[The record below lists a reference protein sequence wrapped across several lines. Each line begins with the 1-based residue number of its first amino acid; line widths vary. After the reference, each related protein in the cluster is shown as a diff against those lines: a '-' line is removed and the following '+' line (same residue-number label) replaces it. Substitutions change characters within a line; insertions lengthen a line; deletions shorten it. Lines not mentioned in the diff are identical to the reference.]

1 MVKRILRKIGVFSL
15 GKIYGVISAVMGL
28 IFGAIITIMSLALGS
43 VMGNNGGAGGF
54 IFGVGSIIILP
65 IFYGIC
71 GFIAGLIVASVF
83 NVVSGVIG
91 GLEVEVE

>member
-15 GKIYGVISAVMGL
+15 GKIYGVIGAVMDL
-28 IFGAIITIMSLALGS
+28 IFGTIITIMSLALGS
-43 VMGNNGGAGGF
+43 GMGNHGGAVGL
-54 IFGVGSIIILP
+54 IFGVGSIIVLP
-65 IFYGIC
+65 IFYGIF
-71 GFIAGLIVASVF
+71 GFIAGLIVALVF

>member
-28 IFGAIITIMSLALGS
+28 IIGALITIMSLAIGS
-43 VMGNNGGAGGF
+43 GMGNNAGAAGF
-54 IFGVGSIIILP
+54 LFGVGSIIVLP
-65 IFYGIC
+65 IFYGIF
-71 GFIAGLIVASVF
+71 GFISGLIVALVF

>member
-1 MVKRILRKIGVFSL
+1 MVKRIIRKIGVFSL
-15 GKIYGVISAVMGL
+15 GKIYGVISAVMGP

-43 VMGNNGGAGGF
+43 VMGNNGGAADL
-54 IFGVGSIIILP
+54 IFGVGSIIVFP
-65 IFYGIC
+65 IFYGIV

>member
-15 GKIYGVISAVMGL
+15 GKIYGVVSAVMGL

-43 VMGNNGGAGGF
+43 GMGNNGGAAGL
-54 IFGVGSIIILP
+54 IFGVGSIIVLP
-65 IFYGIC
+65 IFYGIF
-71 GFIAGLIVASVF
+71 GFIAGLIVALVF
-83 NVVSGVIG
+83 NAVSGVIG

>member
-1 MVKRILRKIGVFSL
+1 
-15 GKIYGVISAVMGL
+15 MGP

-43 VMGNNGGAGGF
+43 VMGNNGGAVGL
-54 IFGVGSIIILP
+54 IFGVGSIIVLP
-65 IFYGIC
+65 IFYGII
-71 GFIAGLIVASVF
+71 GFITGLIVALIF

>member
-43 VMGNNGGAGGF
+43 VMGNNGGAADL
-54 IFGVGSIIILP
+54 IFGVGSIIVMP
-65 IFYGIC
+65 IFYGIF
-71 GFIAGLIVASVF
+71 GFIAGLIVASIF